1 MMQQTWQ
8 AERMKTVPF
17 SGIRKMMERAQQLD
31 REGKQ
36 VIHLEVGRPD
46 FDTPSHI
53 KRAAVRALDEG
64 NVHYT
69 SNFGLPSLRSAIAGK
84 LRRDNGLDFDPLSEI
99 IVTAGANEAIFMAL
113 MATLNPGDEVLVPD
127 PSWLNYFHCV
137 TMAGGRVVS
146 VPLREENGF
155 KLDPEEVARAITP
168 RTRMMIVVTPH
179 NPTGAVLSEDSL
191 KALASLAC
199 ERNLLVLADEIYE
212 KLVFD
217 GAEHHS
223 IGRLPGMRERTLTVN
238 GFSKAYSMT
247 GWRLGYVAG
256 PRELIDILIRVHQ
269 YTAVCATSFAQ
280 SGGVTAYQEKQ
291 DCVEEMRRE
300 FARRRTLIMDRLER
314 MKGIEC
320 CRPDGA
326 FYVFPSIHGLRR
338 PSEEVAMHLLEDALI
353 ATVPGSAFGKYGEG
367 YLRLAYSNSY
377 ENIDEAMNRMEQSL
391 GRLLKA

>member
-1 MMQQTWQ
+1 M
-8 AERMKTVPF
+8 
-17 SGIRKMMERAQQLD
+17 
-31 REGKQ
+31 
-36 VIHLEVGRPD
+36 
-46 FDTPSHI
+46 
-53 KRAAVRALDEG
+53 
-64 NVHYT
+64 HYT
-69 SNFGLPSLRSAIAGK
+69 SNFGILSLRSAIADK
-84 LRRDNGLDFDPLSEI
+84 LRRDNGLDFDPFTEI
-99 IVTAGANEAIFMAL
+99 IVTAGANEAIFIAL

-168 RTRMMIVVTPH
+168 RTRMLIVVTPH

-199 ERNLLVLADEIYE
+199 EHNLLVLSDEIYE

-300 FARRRTLIMDRLER
+300 FARRRTLILDRLER

-391 GRLLKA
+391 GRLSRG

>member
-1 MMQQTWQ
+1 MVQQAWQ
-8 AERMKTVPF
+8 AGRMETVPF

-31 REGKQ
+31 REGKK

-46 FDTPSHI
+46 FDTPDHI
-53 KRAAVRALDEG
+53 KQAAIRALNDG
-64 NVHYT
+64 VVHYT
-69 SNFGLPSLRSAIAGK
+69 SNYGLPSLRSAIADK
-84 LRRDNGLDFDPLSEI
+84 LHRDTGLDFDPLSEI

-113 MATLNPGDEVLVPD
+113 MSTLNPGDEVLVPD
-127 PSWLNYFHCV
+127 PSWLNYFHCIS
-137 TMAGGRVVS
+137 MAGGRVVS

-155 KLDPEEVARAITP
+155 KLDPEDVARAITP
-168 RTRMMIVVTPH
+168 RTRMLIVVTPH
-179 NPTGAVLSEDSL
+179 NPTGAVLSKDDL

-212 KLVFD
+212 KLVYD

-223 IGRLPGMRERTLTVN
+223 IASLPGMWERTLTVN

-280 SGGVTAYQEKQ
+280 SGAVTAYQGKQ
-291 DCVEEMRRE
+291 DCVEDMRRE
-300 FARRRTLIMDRLER
+300 FARRRTLILDRLER

-320 CRPDGA
+320 VHPDGA
-326 FYVFPSIHGLRR
+326 FHPRVEAAIRGGGDAVVRGCVDRYCSRLGLR
-338 PSEEVAMHLLEDALI
+338 EV
-353 ATVPGSAFGKYGEG
+353 
-367 YLRLAYSNSY
+367 R
-377 ENIDEAMNRMEQSL
+377 
-391 GRLLKA
+391 

>member
-1 MMQQTWQ
+1 MVQQAWQ
-8 AERMKTVPF
+8 AGRMETVPF

-31 REGKQ
+31 REGKK

-46 FDTPSHI
+46 FDTPDHI
-53 KRAAVRALDEG
+53 KQAAIRALNDG
-64 NVHYT
+64 VVHYT
-69 SNFGLPSLRSAIAGK
+69 SNYGLPSLRSAIADK
-84 LRRDNGLDFDPLSEI
+84 LHRDNGLDFDPLSEI

-113 MATLNPGDEVLVPD
+113 MSTLNPGDEVLVPD
-127 PSWLNYFHCV
+127 PSWLNYLHCIS
-137 TMAGGRVVS
+137 MAGGRAVS

-155 KLDPEEVARAITP
+155 KLDPEDVARAITP
-168 RTRMMIVVTPH
+168 RTRMLIVVTPH
-179 NPTGAVLSEDSL
+179 NPTGAVLSKDDL

-212 KLVFD
+212 KLVYD

-223 IGRLPGMRERTLTVN
+223 IASLPGMWERTLTVN

-280 SGGVTAYQEKQ
+280 SGAVTAYQGKQ
-291 DCVEEMRRE
+291 DCVEDMRRE
-300 FARRRTLIMDRLER
+300 FSRRRTLILDRLER

-320 CRPDGA
+320 VHPDGA

-338 PSEEVAMHLLEDALI
+338 PSEEVATQLLEDALI

-377 ENIDEAMNRMEQSL
+377 ENIDEAMNRMEKSL
-391 GRLLKA
+391 GRLSRA

>member
-1 MMQQTWQ
+1 MVQQAWQ
-8 AERMKTVPF
+8 AGRMETVPF

-31 REGKQ
+31 REGKK

-46 FDTPSHI
+46 FDTPDHI
-53 KRAAVRALDEG
+53 KQAAIRALNDG
-64 NVHYT
+64 VVHYT
-69 SNFGLPSLRSAIAGK
+69 SNYGLPSLRSAIADK
-84 LRRDNGLDFDPLSEI
+84 LHRDNGLDFDPLSEI

-113 MATLNPGDEVLVPD
+113 MSTLNPGDEVLVPD
-127 PSWLNYFHCV
+127 PSWLNYFHCIS
-137 TMAGGRVVS
+137 MAGGRVVS

-155 KLDPEEVARAITP
+155 KLDPEDVARAITP
-168 RTRMMIVVTPH
+168 RTRMLIVVTPH
-179 NPTGAVLSEDSL
+179 NPTGAVLSKDDL

-212 KLVFD
+212 KLVYD

-223 IGRLPGMRERTLTVN
+223 IASLPGMWERTLTVN

-280 SGGVTAYQEKQ
+280 SGAVTAYQGKQ
-291 DCVEEMRRE
+291 DCVEDMRRE
-300 FARRRTLIMDRLER
+300 FARRRTLILDRLER

-320 CRPDGA
+320 VHPDGA

-338 PSEEVAMHLLEDALI
+338 PSEEVATQLLEDALI

-377 ENIDEAMNRMEQSL
+377 ENIDEAMDRMEKIL
-391 GRLLKA
+391 GRLSRA

>member
-1 MMQQTWQ
+1 MVQQAWQ
-8 AERMKTVPF
+8 AGRMETVPF

-31 REGKQ
+31 REGKK
-36 VIHLEVGRPD
+36 VIHMEVGRPD
-46 FDTPSHI
+46 FDTPDHI
-53 KRAAVRALDEG
+53 KQAAIRALNDG
-64 NVHYT
+64 VVHYT
-69 SNFGLPSLRSAIAGK
+69 SNYGLPSLRSAIAGK
-84 LRRDNGLDFDPLSEI
+84 LHRDNGLDFDPLSEI

-113 MATLNPGDEVLVPD
+113 MSTLNPGDEVLVPD
-127 PSWLNYFHCV
+127 PSWLNYFHCIS
-137 TMAGGRVVS
+137 MAGGRAVS

-155 KLDPEEVARAITP
+155 KLDPEDVARAITP
-168 RTRMMIVVTPH
+168 RTRMLLVVTPH
-179 NPTGAVLSEDSL
+179 NPTGAVLSKDDL

-212 KLVFD
+212 KLIYD

-223 IGRLPGMRERTLTVN
+223 IASMPGMWERTLTVN

-280 SGGVTAYQEKQ
+280 SGAVTAYQGKQ
-291 DCVEEMRRE
+291 DCVEDMRRE
-300 FARRRTLIMDRLER
+300 FARRRTLILDRLER
-314 MKGIEC
+314 MRGIEC
-320 CRPDGA
+320 VHPDGA

-338 PSEEVAMHLLEDALI
+338 PSEEVATQLLEDALI

-377 ENIDEAMNRMEQSL
+377 ENIDEAMNRMEKIL
-391 GRLLKA
+391 GRLSRA

>member
-1 MMQQTWQ
+1 M
-8 AERMKTVPF
+8 ETVPF

-31 REGKQ
+31 REGKK
-36 VIHLEVGRPD
+36 VIHLEIGRPD
-46 FDTPSHI
+46 FDTPVHI
-53 KRAAVRALDEG
+53 KQAATRALDEG
-64 NVHYT
+64 VVHYT
-69 SNFGLPSLRSAIAGK
+69 SNYGLPSLRSAIAEK
-84 LRRDNGLDFDPLSEI
+84 LHRDNGLDYDPLSEI
-99 IVTAGANEAIFMAL
+99 IVTAGANEGIFMAL

-127 PSWLNYFHCV
+127 PSWLNYFHCIS
-137 TMAGGRVVS
+137 MAGGRAVS
-146 VPLREENGF
+146 VPLHEEDSF

-168 RTRMMIVVTPH
+168 RTRMLIVVSPH
-179 NPTGAVLSEDSL
+179 NPTGAVLSKDDL

-212 KLVFD
+212 KLVYD

-223 IGRLPGMRERTLTVN
+223 IASLPGMWERTLTVN

-280 SGGVTAYQEKQ
+280 SGAVTAYQGRQ
-291 DCVEEMRRE
+291 DCVEDMRRE
-300 FARRRTLIMDRLER
+300 FARRRTLILDRLER
-314 MKGIEC
+314 MKDIEC
-320 CRPDGA
+320 VHPDGA
-326 FYVFPSIHGLRR
+326 FYVFPSIQGLRR
-338 PSEEVAMHLLEDALI
+338 TSEEVAMQLLEDALI

-377 ENIDEAMNRMEQSL
+377 ENIEEAMNRMEKNL
-391 GRLLKA
+391 GRLSRA